1 MFLLGPGINGLE
13 RFFFSNAW
21 SFLYRVTK
29 TQLFHCSKWK
39 CKKHYPYEETVAAN
53 IFITK
58 SISRLW
64 AWSTPHS
71 RAILCVSQEHN
82 LFFSTARTL
91 QMIQLFS
98 QHTLFL
104 LNNACWKQRI
114 QSLCTITLTLL
125 QLLSA
130 LPPQQPD
137 IPFQQLFS
145 LYPLILHISAF

>member
-1 MFLLGPGINGLE
+1 MFLLGPGINSLE

-21 SFLYRVTK
+21 SFLYRVMK

-64 AWSTPHS
+64 AWSTPYS

-82 LFFSTARTL
+82 FFFFPQQGHYKWYSYSHSTL
-91 QMIQLFS
+91 C
-98 QHTLFL
+98 LFL
-104 LNNACWKQRI
+104 IMHAESKEFRACAPSPWIFCSYSLLCLLPLTEGNNLI
-114 QSLCTITLTLL
+114 SLSSNSSPC
-125 QLLSA
+125 
-130 LPPQQPD
+130 
-137 IPFQQLFS
+137 
-145 LYPLILHISAF
+145 IL